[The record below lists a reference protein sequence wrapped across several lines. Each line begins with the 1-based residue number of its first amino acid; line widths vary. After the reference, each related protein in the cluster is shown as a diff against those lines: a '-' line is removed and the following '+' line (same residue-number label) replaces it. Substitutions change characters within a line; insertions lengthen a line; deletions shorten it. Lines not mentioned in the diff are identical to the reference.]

1 MLHHN
6 RCVHLGML
14 LFVSFLSLFAAI
26 SSEAYAAPLSY
37 PNNASVYLSSP
48 QITLIIQAGSEA
60 DSLVVNA
67 TSVSVTLSTSTDGT
81 FTLTSPQALSSS
93 TVGSGGSLSQ
103 VCSSGTET
111 DTITQTSGS
120 EAYTLTPT
128 GSACSQPT
136 SGGGAGG
143 GSVSTGGGGSAY
155 DLAVNGGAATTAA
168 TSVTLSLYGTAAY
181 TMEISNTSTFVG
193 ASWLPYATTM
203 PWTLA
208 PDSGTQTVYARFK
221 AVGGTIIGST
231 QASIDLVPAGISA
244 SAPAPASPSSASL
257 FAELAA
263 LRTRLAALLTQANR
277 PTASSSTTHIV
288 FIRDLS
294 LGMTGNDVRSLQ
306 QFLIQ
311 ENAGPAARALKAHGT
326 TRTFG
331 ALTQAALIEFQKKV
345 GITPTSG
352 YFGPKTRAYVNSV
365 NQ

>member
-1 MLHHN
+1 
-6 RCVHLGML
+6 ML